1 VSVYV
6 SKREVVEMA
15 TIQSQRAQQLM
26 HKLDAHAWRTTAR
39 GDIVTKGERN
49 EHLRLAVRYAQALTR
64 DAETMLSWLEQYARQ
79 EGAID

>member
-6 SKREVVEMA
+6 TKREVVEMA
-15 TIQSQRAQQLM
+15 TIQCQRAQQLM
-26 HKLDAHAWRTTAR
+26 HKLGAHAWRTTVR
-39 GDIVTKGERN
+39 GDIVTKDERN